1 MVKDLLTLEKIGT
14 QGLGGKRVRRI
25 VQEGNELGMK
35 VRAEN
40 WGQLVWNTAE
50 SPLFLAR
57 TFAETANH
65 IFIYFC

>member
-1 MVKDLLTLEKIGT
+1 M
-14 QGLGGKRVRRI
+14 RRI
-25 VQEGNELGMK
+25 VLHMK

-50 SPLFLAR
+50 RPLFLAR

>member
-1 MVKDLLTLEKIGT
+1 MVKVLLTLDKNLSMRIGWKKI
-14 QGLGGKRVRRI
+14 RRI
-25 VQEGNELGMK
+25 VLHMK

-50 SPLFLAR
+50 RPLFLAR

>member
-1 MVKDLLTLEKIGT
+1 M
-14 QGLGGKRVRRI
+14 
-25 VQEGNELGMK
+25 QERNELRMK

-50 SPLFLAR
+50 RPLFLAR